1 MMVPMKENHLALL
14 KYDDV
19 SIDKLVILQKIVEI
33 VDKMKIR
40 IVMDLYD

>member
-1 MMVPMKENHLALL
+1 MMVPMKENHLPLL

>member
-1 MMVPMKENHLALL
+1 MVPMKENHLSFL

>member
-1 MMVPMKENHLALL
+1 MVPMKENHLALL
-14 KYDDV
+14 MYDDV
-19 SIDKLVILQKIVEI
+19 SIVKLVILQKIVEI